1 MFYGVGL
8 LLWVYKAIS
17 PNTNHNPTIQNP
29 NPNPSEDYNGRSS
42 DICRTIDVYDCS
54 LRY

>member
-1 MFYGVGL
+1 MWHAGDCDVRKMSKDIGMGVRKG
-8 LLWVYKAIS
+8 
-17 PNTNHNPTIQNP
+17 
-29 NPNPSEDYNGRSS
+29 SEDYNGRSS